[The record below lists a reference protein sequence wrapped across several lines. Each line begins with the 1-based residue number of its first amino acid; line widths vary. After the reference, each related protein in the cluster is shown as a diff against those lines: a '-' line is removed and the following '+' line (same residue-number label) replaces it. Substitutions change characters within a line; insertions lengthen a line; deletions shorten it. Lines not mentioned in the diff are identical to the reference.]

1 MEFKSH
7 FDKIIHKL
15 GNYESLTDQDIDY
28 VIQLDA
34 DKVKEVLTMSNKS
47 LKALLL
53 LNEFLIKEMD

>member
-28 VIQLDA
+28 VIQLDT